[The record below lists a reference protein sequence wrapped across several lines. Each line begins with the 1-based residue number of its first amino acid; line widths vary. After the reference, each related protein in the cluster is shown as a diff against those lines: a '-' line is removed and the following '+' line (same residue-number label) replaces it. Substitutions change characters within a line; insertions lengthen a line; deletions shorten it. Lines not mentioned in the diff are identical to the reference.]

1 MKTNLYFLTLL
12 SLFFMV
18 SCKDDDPTG
27 PIIPDP
33 DDPVDPVFVYID
45 PNINDGVIDFEE
57 FGPSF
62 EADTKENDDRDNG
75 GNWSVFGGSD
85 TADVSI
91 SYAENPDKTEPNT
104 SDQVLKIDEPELNNE
119 WAGFYFKL
127 AEGMNFPE
135 GKEAIKLDV
144 WAPAETVV
152 SIKLEDEFVNGTDG
166 KKATGDIFATK
177 QNDGWETLV
186 FNIPEGKDEDGVYNT
201 FVIIMTRY
209 VTTAG
214 ISYLDNIDYST
225 PAEVIIPDAPTTA
238 PSAPTYA
245 ASEVISIFSDEYTS
259 PEGINLNPN
268 WDQAT
273 VVTEETIADNTV
285 LKMAS
290 LNYQG
295 IEITPALDLSSKS
308 KLHIDYFTGDASALN
323 FFLISPDG
331 DDANTDA
338 DQKEY
343 ALDVTTSPGEWNS
356 IDIDLSHYSD
366 VVDLSNVI
374 QLMVTGN
381 GTVYFDNI
389 FFFGGGAMSGTQF
402 SPSYTGAFGN
412 VAPPS
417 NNEFIFG
424 STGTESWAGWANE
437 AAGAD
442 LSFPNG
448 GKVTFTASSA
458 AAANLYFKFENDAY
472 PNVDPNFASAEVTVN
487 GAATEYT
494 VYLQPQPAANSY
506 KSLLFYL
513 VTQDVA
519 VTMTDVVITAFDS
532 LPSGVNFSPSYTGA
546 FGNVAPPSNNEFIF
560 GSTGT
565 ESWAGW
571 ANEAAGA
578 DLSFPNGGKVT
589 FTASSAAAANLYFKF
604 ENDAYPNVDPNFA
617 SAEVTVNGAA
627 TEYTVYLQPQPAAN
641 SYKSLLFYLVT
652 QDVAVTMTDV
662 VVTVFE

>member
-62 EADTKENDDRDNG
+62 EADTKENDERDNG
-75 GNWSVFGGSD
+75 GNWSVFGGSE
-85 TADVSI
+85 TADISI

-268 WDQAT
+268 WGQAT

-290 LNYQG
+290 LDYQG
-295 IEITPALDLSSKS
+295 IEITPALDLSAKT
-308 KLHIDYFTGDASALN
+308 KLHLDYFTGDSTNLS
-323 FFLISPDG
+323 FFLISPG
-331 DDANTDA
+331 P
-338 DQKEY
+338 QEKGYE
-343 ALDVTTSPGEWNS
+343 LDVTTTPGEWNS
-356 IDIDLSHYSD
+356 IDIDLSHFSD
-366 VVDLSNVI
+366 VVDLSDVF
-374 QLMVTGN
+374 QLKVVGN

-412 VAPPS
+412 VAPPTD
-417 NNEFIFG
+417 NEFIFG

-472 PNVDPNFASAEVTVN
+472 PNVDPNFSSAEVTVD

-519 VTMTDVVITAFDS
+519 VTLTDVVITAFDS

-546 FGNVAPPSNNEFIF
+546 FGNVAPPTDNEFIF

-604 ENDAYPNVDPNFA
+604 ENDAYPNVDPNFS
-617 SAEVTVNGAA
+617 SAEVTVDGAA

>member
-268 WDQAT
+268 WGQAT

-308 KLHIDYFTGDASALN
+308 KLHIDYFTGDATALN

-331 DDANTDA
+331 DDDNTDNE
-338 DQKEY
+338 QKEY

-356 IDIDLSHYSD
+356 VDIDLSHFSD
-366 VVDLSNVI
+366 LVDLSNVI

-381 GTVYFDNI
+381 GTAYFDNI
-389 FFFGGGAMSGTQF
+389 FFYGGGAQSGTQYAATYEG
-402 SPSYTGAFGN
+402 PFGN
-412 VAPPS
+412 VAGPT
-417 NNEFIFG
+417 NDEFIFP
-424 STGTESWAGWANE
+424 SAGTEPWAGWANNNPST
-437 AAGAD
+437 

-448 GKVTFTASSA
+448 GKITFTGSA
-458 AAANLYFKFENDAY
+458 AAPVTLNFKFEKLGFDA
-472 PNVDPNFASAEVTVN
+472 AGN
-487 GAATEYT
+487 GAADTEPNFTTQNITVSGADATPYT
-494 VYLQPQPAANSY
+494 LYFTNQPADNTFASH
-506 KSLLFYL
+506 LLYL
-513 VTQDVA
+513 VTQDAA
-519 VTMTDVVITAFDS
+519 VT
-532 LPSGVNFSPSYTGA
+532 
-546 FGNVAPPSNNEFIF
+546 
-560 GSTGT
+560 
-565 ESWAGW
+565 
-571 ANEAAGA
+571 
-578 DLSFPNGGKVT
+578 LS
-589 FTASSAAAANLYFKF
+589 
-604 ENDAYPNVDPNFA
+604 DI
-617 SAEVTVNGAA
+617 
-627 TEYTVYLQPQPAAN
+627 
-641 SYKSLLFYLVT
+641 
-652 QDVAVTMTDV
+652 
-662 VVTVFE
+662 VVTSFE

>member
-62 EADTKENDDRDNG
+62 EADTKENDERDNG
-75 GNWSVFGGSD
+75 GNWSVFGGSE
-85 TADVSI
+85 TADISI

-152 SIKLEDEFVNGTDG
+152 SIKLEDELVNGTDG
-166 KKATGDIFATK
+166 KKVTGDIFATK

-209 VTTAG
+209 VTAAG

-238 PSAPTYA
+238 PSAPTYS

-259 PEGINLNPN
+259 PEGLNLNPN
-268 WDQAT
+268 WGQGT
-273 VVTEETIADNTV
+273 EVTEETIADNTV

-290 LNYQG
+290 LDYQG
-295 IEITPALDLSSKS
+295 IEITPALDLSAKT
-308 KLHIDYFTGDASALN
+308 KLHLDYFTGDSTNLS
-323 FFLISPDG
+323 FFLISPG
-331 DDANTDA
+331 P
-338 DQKEY
+338 QEKGYE
-343 ALDVTTSPGEWNS
+343 LDVTTTPGEWNS
-356 IDIDLSHYSD
+356 IDIDLSHFSD
-366 VVDLSNVI
+366 VVDLSDVF
-374 QLMVTGN
+374 QLKVVGN

-412 VAPPS
+412 VAPPTD
-417 NNEFIFG
+417 NEFIFG

-472 PNVDPNFASAEVTVN
+472 PNVDPNFSSAEVTVD

-519 VTMTDVVITAFDS
+519 VTLTDVVITAFDS

-546 FGNVAPPSNNEFIF
+546 FGNVAPPTDNEFIF

-604 ENDAYPNVDPNFA
+604 ENDAYPNVDPNFS
-617 SAEVTVNGAA
+617 SAEVTVDGAA

>member
-62 EADTKENDDRDNG
+62 EADTKENDERDNG

-152 SIKLEDEFVNGTDG
+152 SIKLEDELVNGTDG
-166 KKATGDIFATK
+166 KKVTGDIFATK

-209 VTTAG
+209 VTAAG

-268 WDQAT
+268 WGQGT
-273 VVTEETIADNTV
+273 EVTEETIADNTV
-285 LKMAS
+285 LKMAG
-290 LNYQG
+290 LDYQG
-295 IEITPALDLSSKS
+295 IEITPALDLSAKT
-308 KLHIDYFTGDASALN
+308 KLHLDYFTGDSANLS
-323 FFLISPDG
+323 FFLISPG
-331 DDANTDA
+331 P
-338 DQKEY
+338 QEKGYE
-343 ALDVTTSPGEWNS
+343 LDVTTTPGEWNS
-356 IDIDLSHYSD
+356 IDIELSHFSD
-366 VVDLSNVI
+366 VVDLSDVF
-374 QLMVTGN
+374 QLKVVGN

-412 VAPPS
+412 VAPPTD
-417 NNEFIFG
+417 NEFIFG

-458 AAANLYFKFENDAY
+458 AAANLYFKFEKDAY
-472 PNVDPNFASAEVTVN
+472 PDVDPNFSSAEVTVD

-546 FGNVAPPSNNEFIF
+546 FGNVAPPTDNEFIF

-604 ENDAYPNVDPNFA
+604 EKDAYPDVDPNFS
-617 SAEVTVNGAA
+617 SAEVTVDGAA

>member
-62 EADTKENDDRDNG
+62 EADTKENDERDNG

-152 SIKLEDEFVNGTDG
+152 SIKLEDELVNGTDG
-166 KKATGDIFATK
+166 KKVTGDIFATK

-209 VTTAG
+209 VTAAG

-268 WDQAT
+268 WGQGT
-273 VVTEETIADNTV
+273 EVTEETIADNTV
-285 LKMAS
+285 LKMAG
-290 LNYQG
+290 LDYQG
-295 IEITPALDLSSKS
+295 IEITPALDLSAKT
-308 KLHIDYFTGDASALN
+308 KLHLDYFTGDSANLS
-323 FFLISPDG
+323 FFLISPG
-331 DDANTDA
+331 P
-338 DQKEY
+338 QEKGYE
-343 ALDVTTSPGEWNS
+343 LDVTTTPGEWNS
-356 IDIDLSHYSD
+356 IDIELSHFSD
-366 VVDLSNVI
+366 VVDLSDVF
-374 QLMVTGN
+374 QLKVVGN

-412 VAPPS
+412 VAPPTD
-417 NNEFIFG
+417 NEFIFG

-458 AAANLYFKFENDAY
+458 AAANLYFKFEKDAY
-472 PNVDPNFASAEVTVN
+472 PDVDPNFSSAEVTV
-487 GAATEYT
+487 
-494 VYLQPQPAANSY
+494 
-506 KSLLFYL
+506 
-513 VTQDVA
+513 D
-519 VTMTDVVITAFDS
+519 
-532 LPSGVNFSPSYTGA
+532 
-546 FGNVAPPSNNEFIF
+546 
-560 GSTGT
+560 
-565 ESWAGW
+565 
-571 ANEAAGA
+571 
-578 DLSFPNGGKVT
+578 
-589 FTASSAAAANLYFKF
+589 
-604 ENDAYPNVDPNFA
+604 
-617 SAEVTVNGAA
+617 GAA